1 MGRPPKQPEERQ
13 RHTLA
18 VRLTD
23 HEYEELEEAAEGSPL
38 GAFIRKVLRR
48 YLARRRK

>member
-1 MGRPPKQPEERQ
+1 MGRPPKRPEERQ

-23 HEYEELEEAAEGSPL
+23 AEYEEIEEAAEGKPL
-38 GAFIRKVLRR
+38 GAFIRRIVVR